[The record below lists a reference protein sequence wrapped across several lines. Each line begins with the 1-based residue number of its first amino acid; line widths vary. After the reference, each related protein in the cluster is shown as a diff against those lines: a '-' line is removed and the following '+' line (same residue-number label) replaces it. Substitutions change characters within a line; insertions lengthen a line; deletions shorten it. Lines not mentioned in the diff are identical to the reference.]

1 MKDTRFLLTGATGFL
16 GREFLV
22 RLLRQGCEV
31 LVTMR
36 RKGDSDTP
44 RLVRERIEEVVAQT
58 APGTPTATLRSAFAD
73 VSEPLLGLSDEAVDW
88 LAGSGRAHVVH
99 GAAQVRFDK
108 PLWHMYEQNV
118 WGTQNAIDLAWEVQR
133 RCGACRFDYVS
144 TCYVAG
150 ARSGL
155 ALESEIDVGQHSR
168 NYYELTKLDSERRV
182 DTAHRRGLPVSVY
195 RPSIIVGDS
204 RTGKASS
211 FKVLYWPLGLY
222 ARGRWRTIFGC
233 PECPV
238 DVVPVDY
245 VADAMVALVDEPDAV
260 GRTFH
265 LAAGPERQSTIDEVV
280 GLAQRFFDQKPVRY
294 FDPDIYLKY
303 LRRFVRPVVRKVRPD
318 VGELGGVY
326 LPYLK
331 TNPSFS
337 VDEATRLLAPKGVMP
352 PKVSEYFDVI
362 FRYARATDFGRALS

>member
-1 MKDTRFLLTGATGFL
+1 MDDTRFLITGATGFL

-22 RLLRQGCEV
+22 RLLEQGREV

-36 RKGDSDTP
+36 RKGDLDTP
-44 RLVRERIEEVVAQT
+44 GQAQERIEEVVKQT
-58 APGTPTATLRSAFAD
+58 APDTPISTLRSAFAD
-73 VSEPLLGLSDEAVDW
+73 VSERHFRLPDQALDW
-88 LAGSGRAHVVH
+88 LTETGSAHIVH

-118 WGTQNAIDLAWEVQR
+118 WGTQNAVDLAWELQR
-133 RCGACRFDYVS
+133 KCGSARFDYVS

-155 ALESEIDVGQHSR
+155 ALESEIDVGQQSR
-168 NYYELTKLDSERRV
+168 NYYELTKLDAERRV
-182 DTAHRRGLPVSVY
+182 ATAGRRGLPVAVY

-233 PECPV
+233 PDCPV

-245 VADAMVALVDEPDAV
+245 VADAMAALIDEPGAV

-265 LAAGPERQSTIDEVV
+265 LAAGPDRQSTIDEVV
-280 GLAQRFFDQKPVRY
+280 GLAQDFFCQKPVRY
-294 FDPDIYLKY
+294 FDPDIYLNY
-303 LRRFVRPVVRKVRPD
+303 LRRFVRPVVRKLRPD

-337 VDEATRLLAPKGVMP
+337 TDEAVRFLGPQGILP

-362 FRYARATDFGRALS
+362 FKYAKATDFGRVLI